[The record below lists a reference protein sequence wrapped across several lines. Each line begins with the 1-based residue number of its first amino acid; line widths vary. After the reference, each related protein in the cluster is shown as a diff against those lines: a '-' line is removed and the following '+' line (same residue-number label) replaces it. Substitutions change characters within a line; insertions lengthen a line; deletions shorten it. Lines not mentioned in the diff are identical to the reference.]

1 MTTCQYKCAPNRRH
15 LLFSFKWIGHFS
27 CSLNFSITFRT
38 HTTPISLSTVYYNII
53 CWDSLGEKTHFFLI
67 SYIYQTFFSIFRR
80 LRFKTNYST
89 TWNYCRFFWT
99 SLHPTFVYCI
109 SQIKCVQCIR
119 TKRITRIWQ
128 ICLTLYVYIWH
139 RKLFKSAQNCHSL
152 LFQCI
157 FKKFLS
163 SKHKNRLKFEKKS
176 KALANCVRFIPFC
189 VRIWKTLTW

>member
-27 CSLNFSITFRT
+27 FSLNFSITFRT
-38 HTTPISLSTVYYNII
+38 HTTPTSLSTVYYNSI
-53 CWDSLGEKTHFFLI
+53 CWDSLGEKTHFYNFIHVSDL
-67 SYIYQTFFSIFRR
+67 FPIFRW

-89 TWNYCRFFWT
+89 TWNYGRFFLLFET
-99 SLHPTFVYCI
+99 SLHPKFIYCI

-128 ICLTLYVYIWH
+128 ICLTFCVYIWH
-139 RKLFKSAQNCHSL
+139 GKLFKSAQNCHSL
-152 LFQCI
+152 LFQCF
-157 FKKFLS
+157 FKKCLS

-189 VRIWKTLTW
+189 VCIWKIS